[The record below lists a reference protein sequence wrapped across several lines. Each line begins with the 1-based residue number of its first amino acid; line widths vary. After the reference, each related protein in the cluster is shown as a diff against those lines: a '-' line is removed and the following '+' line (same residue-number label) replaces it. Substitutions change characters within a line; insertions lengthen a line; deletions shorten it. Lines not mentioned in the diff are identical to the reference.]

1 MGSLYAHVNVE
12 NTCLR
17 ILRSKGYALNVYE
30 DGSKYLYEARNG
42 DYYFLAHD
50 PIALLGL
57 IAIYEFKGQPN
68 GTPQPYWW
76 VVKGEDIRKALQATT
91 TPWQEIDEE

>member
-17 ILRSKGYALNVYE
+17 ILRMKGYALKVYE
-30 DGSKYLYEARNG
+30 DGDNYLYEAQNG
-42 DYYFLAHD
+42 DYNFLAHD

-57 IAIYEFKGQPN
+57 IAIYDFKGQPQ
-68 GTPQPYWW
+68 GSHQPYWW
-76 VVKGEDIRKALQATT
+76 VVKGDNIRQDLQAAI
-91 TPWQEIDEE
+91 TPWHEIDEE